1 MRAWLVAVAVS
12 IVGQSVCSQPAGSQT
27 LDDAISRLK
36 ACFQLERAL
45 QSECLENMSRDLAD
59 KKNQKSAESAAGNW
73 IVSET
78 TSPVDYSPMISAAT
92 SSQPVAKDAPAIFVI
107 RCRGQRT
114 DLLVSTEGS
123 WRASRANELQVNLRV
138 NDQPAVTMQ
147 WIASSDGRTAI
158 FKGDAVRFLQ
168 SLPDAG
174 RIIVSV
180 SDGQGMAH
188 EASFQ
193 LTGLNAIR
201 QKIAAACKWTP
212 APDRV
217 APAGR

>member
-1 MRAWLVAVAVS
+1 MRVWLIGVALS
-12 IVGQSVCSQPAGSQT
+12 IVSQEVCSQPA
-27 LDDAISRLK
+27 DDAISRLK

-45 QSECLENMSRDLAD
+45 QSKCLENLSRELSD
-59 KKNQKSAESAAGNW
+59 KNKQGSAEPAARSW

-78 TSPVDYSPMISAAT
+78 LSPVDYSPMITATT
-92 SSQPVAKDAPAIFVI
+92 SSQSAVKDAPAIFII

-123 WRASRANELQVNLRV
+123 WHASRANELQVDLRV
-138 NDQPAVTMQ
+138 ADQPAVRMQ
-147 WIASSDGRTAI
+147 WTASSDGRTAI
-158 FKGDAVRFLQ
+158 FKEDAVQFLR
-168 SLPDAG
+168 SLPDGG

-180 SDGQGMAH
+180 SDWQGVAH

-193 LTGLNAIR
+193 LTGLDAIR

-212 APDRV
+212 AGEVRRSRFIKV
-217 APAGR
+217 S

>member
-1 MRAWLVAVAVS
+1 MRVWPVAVALSTVS
-12 IVGQSVCSQPAGSQT
+12 QAVCSQPA
-27 LDDAISRLK
+27 DEAISRSK
-36 ACFQLERAL
+36 ACFQLERGL
-45 QSECLENMSRDLAD
+45 QSECLENLSRELAD
-59 KKNQKSAESAAGNW
+59 KNNQNSAEPAQSW

-78 TSPVDYSPMISAAT
+78 MSPVDYSPMITATT
-92 SSQPVAKDAPAIFVI
+92 SSQSVAKDAPAIFII

-123 WRASRANELQVNLRV
+123 WRASRANELQVDLRV
-138 NDQPAVTMQ
+138 NDQPAVRMQ

-158 FKGDAVRFLQ
+158 FKDDAVRFLR
-168 SLPDAG
+168 SLPDGG
-174 RIIVSV
+174 RIMVSV
-180 SDGQGMAH
+180 SDSQGTAH

-193 LTGLNAIR
+193 LTGLDVIR
-201 QKIAAACKWTP
+201 QKIAAGTP

>member
-1 MRAWLVAVAVS
+1 MRVWPVAVAVS
-12 IVGQSVCSQPAGSQT
+12 IVSQAVCSQPAE
-27 LDDAISRLK
+27 DAISRSK
-36 ACFQLERAL
+36 ACFQLERGL
-45 QSECLENMSRDLAD
+45 QSECLENLSRELAD
-59 KKNQKSAESAAGNW
+59 KNNQNSAEPAQSW

-78 TSPVDYSPMISAAT
+78 MSPVDYSPMITATT
-92 SSQPVAKDAPAIFVI
+92 SSQSVAKDAPAIFII

-123 WRASRANELQVNLRV
+123 WRASRANELQVDLRV
-138 NDQPAVTMQ
+138 NDQPAVRMQ

-158 FKGDAVRFLQ
+158 FKDDAVRFLR
-168 SLPDAG
+168 SLPDGG
-174 RIIVSV
+174 RIMVSV
-180 SDGQGMAH
+180 SDSQGTAH

-193 LTGLNAIR
+193 LTGLDVIR

>member
-1 MRAWLVAVAVS
+1 MRAWLVAMAVS
-12 IVGQSVCSQPAGSQT
+12 IVSQAACSQPASSQPA
-27 LDDAISRLK
+27 DDAISRLK
-36 ACFQLERAL
+36 ACFQLERAQ
-45 QSECLENMSRDLAD
+45 QSKCLESLSRDLAD
-59 KKNQKSAESAAGNW
+59 KKTENSAESAAGNW

-78 TSPVDYSPMISAAT
+78 MSPVDYSPMISAAT
-92 SSQPVAKDAPAIFVI
+92 SSPSVTKDAPAMFVI

-123 WRASRANELQVNLRV
+123 WHASRANELRVDLRV

-147 WIASSDGRTAI
+147 WSASSDGRTAM

-168 SLPDAG
+168 SLPEGG
-174 RIIVSV
+174 RIMISV
-180 SDGQGMAH
+180 SDGQGTPH

-212 APDRV
+212 SDRAAPV
-217 APAGR
+217 GR

>member
-1 MRAWLVAVAVS
+1 MRVWPVAVALSTVS
-12 IVGQSVCSQPAGSQT
+12 QAVCSQPA
-27 LDDAISRLK
+27 DEDISRSK
-36 ACFQLERAL
+36 ACFQLERGL
-45 QSECLENMSRDLAD
+45 QSECLENLSRELAD
-59 KKNQKSAESAAGNW
+59 KNNQNSAEPAQSW

-78 TSPVDYSPMISAAT
+78 MSPVDYSPMITATT
-92 SSQPVAKDAPAIFVI
+92 SSQSVAKDAPAIFII

-123 WRASRANELQVNLRV
+123 WHASRANELQVDLKV
-138 NDQPAVTMQ
+138 NDQPAVRMQ

-158 FKGDAVRFLQ
+158 FKDDAVRFLR
-168 SLPDAG
+168 SLPDGG
-174 RIIVSV
+174 RIMVSV
-180 SDGQGMAH
+180 SDSQGMAH

-201 QKIAAACKWTP
+201 QKIAAACKWAP
-212 APDRV
+212 AADRV